1 MKDMINKVLDSIFP
15 VLFGAGGG
23 VFGVRVNPIC
33 VIPITIEE
41 IAGTIVSALIFAT
54 IGGVLGWAIN
64 RGLNACFKNK
74 KTNK

>member
-15 VLFGAGGG
+15 TLFGAGGG
-23 VFGVRVNPIC
+23 LAGVVINPIC

-41 IAGTIVSALIFAT
+41 IVGTIISAVIFAT

-64 RGLNACFKNK
+64 RGLNAFFKNK

>member
-1 MKDMINKVLDSIFP
+1 MKNMINKVLDSIFP

-41 IAGTIVSALIFAT
+41 IVATIVSALIFAT
-54 IGGVLGWAIN
+54 IGGVLGFYIN
-64 RGLNACFKNK
+64 KLLKKINK
-74 KTNK
+74 

>member
-15 VLFGAGGG
+15 TLFGAGGG
-23 VFGVRVNPIC
+23 LAGVVINPIC
-33 VIPITIEE
+33 AIPITFEE
-41 IAGTIVSALIFAT
+41 LVGTIISAVIFAT
-54 IGGVLGWAIN
+54 IGGTIGWAIS